1 MSITIWQYFRNQA
14 AMKTTILL
22 ASAILGHSVSAQIVG
37 AYGQCGGVN
46 YSGSTACVSGYVCIF
61 LNPYYSQCVPG
72 TATTTTSS
80 TLTTT
85 TSKTTS
91 STSKTTTTSA
101 PTSTGFS
108 KVNGLNFT
116 IDGKTNYFVGT
127 NTYWLAFLNNKSDVD
142 LVLSDIA
149 ASGMKILRVWG
160 FNDVNTVPSPGTVYF
175 QLLANGTATINTG
188 ADGLEKL
195 DYVVS
200 SAEAH
205 GIKLIIPFVNNWSD
219 YGGMAAYVTAF
230 GGSQT
235 TWYTNTAAQV
245 AYQAYIK
252 AVVSR
257 YRTSPAI
264 FAWEL
269 GNEPRCKGCNT
280 SVLTDWAKTTSA
292 YIKSLDANHMVT
304 TGIEGFGLDAG
315 SDGSYPYTYSEGT
328 NFTALLS
335 IPDIDFGTIHLYPNS
350 WGEALSWG
358 SSWVSTHGAACASIG
373 KPCILEEFGATSDQC
388 ANEAPWQA
396 TSLNTKGIGADMF
409 WQYGD
414 TLSTGQSP
422 NDGNTIY
429 YGTNTFTCI
438 VTNHVAAIR

>member
-1 MSITIWQYFRNQA
+1 MEEWLHMS
-14 AMKTTILL
+14 LL
-22 ASAILGHSVSAQIVG
+22 L
-37 AYGQCGGVN
+37 
-46 YSGSTACVSGYVCIF
+46 
-61 LNPYYSQCVPG
+61 
-72 TATTTTSS
+72 
-80 TLTTT
+80 
-85 TSKTTS
+85 
-91 STSKTTTTSA
+91 
-101 PTSTGFS
+101 
-108 KVNGLNFT
+108 
-116 IDGKTNYFVGT
+116 
-127 NTYWLAFLNNKSDVD
+127 
-142 LVLSDIA
+142 
-149 ASGMKILRVWG
+149 
-160 FNDVNTVPSPGTVYF
+160 
-175 QLLANGTATINTG
+175 
-188 ADGLEKL
+188 
-195 DYVVS
+195 
-200 SAEAH
+200 EAH
-205 GIKLIIPFVNNWSD
+205 RPLGIPTPRPKRH
-219 YGGMAAYVTAF
+219 T
-230 GGSQT
+230 
-235 TWYTNTAAQV
+235 
-245 AYQAYIK
+245 K
-252 AVVSR
+252 
-257 YRTSPAI
+257 RTS
-264 FAWEL
+264 
-269 GNEPRCKGCNT
+269 RQC
-280 SVLTDWAKTTSA
+280 A

>member
-1 MSITIWQYFRNQA
+1 MR
-14 AMKTTILL
+14 TTILL
-22 ASAILGHSVSAQIVG
+22 ASTLLGHSVSAQTT
-37 AYGQCGGVN
+37 
-46 YSGSTACVSGYVCIF
+46 SGLRST
-61 LNPYYSQCVPG
+61 G

-91 STSKTTTTSA
+91 STSKTTSSSTTTSA

-116 IDGKTNYFVGT
+116 IDGETNYFVRT
-127 NTYWLAFLNNKSDVD
+127 NTYWLAFLNNNSDVD

-160 FNDVNTVPSPGTVYF
+160 FNDVNTVPSAGTVYF

-235 TWYTNTAAQV
+235 TWYTNTAAQA

-257 YRTSPAI
+257 YSSSPAI

-269 GNEPRCKGCNT
+269 GNEPRCNGCNT
-280 SVLTDWAKTTSA
+280 SVLTNWAETTSA
-292 YIKSLDANHMVT
+292 YIKSLDSNHMVT

-315 SDGSYPYTYSEGT
+315 SDGSYPYTYGEGT

-335 IPDIDFGTIHLYPNS
+335 IPDIDFGTIHLYPDS
-350 WGEALSWG
+350 WGEVLSWG
-358 SSWVSTHGAACASIG
+358 SSWVLTHGAACASIG
-373 KPCILEEFGATSDQC
+373 KPCILEEFGTSTNQC

-396 TSLNTKGIGADMF
+396 TSLDTKGMAADMF

-429 YGTNTFTCI
+429 YGTDTFTCI
-438 VTNHVAAIR
+438 VTDHIAAI